1 MPFGAELL
9 PRGGVVYRLWAPD
22 QQEVVLERF
31 GADGRLREARV
42 LRPDDAGWV
51 RHEAPDAGPGERY
64 RYRVPRAPGAPA
76 ADGLAVPDPAS
87 RSNPDGVHGPSE
99 VVDPNA
105 FVWQHD
111 GWTGRPWHEAV
122 LYELHVGSFTPE
134 GSFRAAARKLP
145 ALAALGITAVEL
157 MPLASFGGRRGWGY
171 DGVLP
176 FAPAACYGPPDDL
189 RHFVDRA
196 HGLGLMVLLDV
207 VYNHFGPD
215 GNYLHAHCRSF
226 FDAARRTPWGDA
238 LNVDGPR
245 SATVRRFFVDNALH
259 WLTEYRMDG
268 LRLDAVHAIEDRSAR
283 HLVDEIA
290 EALHRGPGRHR
301 HVHLVLE
308 NDDNRADWLQR
319 DAAGSPRLATAQW
332 NDDWH
337 HAAHVLATGETAGY
351 YADYAADPA
360 ADLARALAGGFVYQ
374 GQPSAHRGGKPR
386 GEPSAGLPPVA
397 FVNFLQNHDQV
408 GNRAFGERL
417 DAVAPAVRVEAL
429 LTALLLAPAVPM
441 LFMGEEFA
449 ASTPFPYFC
458 EFDGALGRAVSD
470 GRRAEFA
477 GFDAFADPARRAALP
492 DPNDPATFE
501 AARLRWEETETPAG
515 QRRQALVAGLLR
527 LRREHLQ
534 PVLPQLR
541 SGGQARPLGPRAWC
555 VDWPLGA
562 AGTWRIL
569 LNFGPGA
576 VPRPAVPGERLLHV
590 GGTPAGA
597 DGLAPEQVQVLWLP
611 PTAPVPKAAATGAA
625 ADACALPPT

>member
-1 MPFGAELL
+1 M
-9 PRGGVVYRLWAPD
+9 
-22 QQEVVLERF
+22 
-31 GADGRLREARV
+31 
-42 LRPDDAGWV
+42 
-51 RHEAPDAGPGERY
+51 
-64 RYRVPRAPGAPA
+64 
-76 ADGLAVPDPAS
+76 PDPAS

-374 GQPSAHRGGKPR
+374 GQPSAHTTRSATG
-386 GEPSAGLPPVA
+386 PSASGSTPWRRPSA
-397 FVNFLQNHDQV
+397 WRRCSRPCCSRRRCRCSSWARSSR
-408 GNRAFGERL
+408 RARPSPISASSTVRWAGRSRT
-417 DAVAPAVRVEAL
+417 AAVRSS
-429 LTALLLAPAVPM
+429 P
-441 LFMGEEFA
+441 
-449 ASTPFPYFC
+449 ASTPSPTRH
-458 EFDGALGRAVSD
+458 G
-470 GRRAEFA
+470 GRRCPIRTTRPPSRPPACA
-477 GFDAFADPARRAALP
+477 GRRPRRPPANAGRRWWPACCGCAA
-492 DPNDPATFE
+492 
-501 AARLRWEETETPAG
+501 
-515 QRRQALVAGLLR
+515 
-527 LRREHLQ
+527 
-534 PVLPQLR
+534 
-541 SGGQARPLGPRAWC
+541 
-555 VDWPLGA
+555 
-562 AGTWRIL
+562 
-569 LNFGPGA
+569 
-576 VPRPAVPGERLLHV
+576 
-590 GGTPAGA
+590 
-597 DGLAPEQVQVLWLP
+597 LAPEQVQVLWLP